1 MSDKSEVQVEIHNE
15 FCNYSMKVEEKEKI
29 ERSLNA
35 GGRGWDANE
44 KVVLHD
50 TCAIDGKCM
59 SISEQQR
66 FSVKEL
72 PLFDRERRAF
82 MIMI

>member
-1 MSDKSEVQVEIHNE
+1 MSDKSEVHVETHNE
-15 FCNYSMKVEEKEKI
+15 VYNYSMEVEEKEKI

-50 TCAIDGKCM
+50 TCAIDGQCM

-66 FSVKEL
+66 YSVKIL
-72 PLFDRERRAF
+72 P
-82 MIMI
+82 

>member
-15 FCNYSMKVEEKEKI
+15 VCNYSMEVEEKEKI

-50 TCAIDGKCM
+50 TCAIDGQCT

-72 PLFDRERRAF
+72 P
-82 MIMI
+82 

>member
-1 MSDKSEVQVEIHNE
+1 MSDKSEVHVKIHNE
-15 FCNYSMKVEEKEKI
+15 VCNYSMEVEEKEKI
-29 ERSLNA
+29 ERNLNA

-44 KVVLHD
+44 KVVLLD

-66 FSVKEL
+66 FSVKE
-72 PLFDRERRAF
+72 PP
-82 MIMI
+82 

>member
-1 MSDKSEVQVEIHNE
+1 ME
-15 FCNYSMKVEEKEKI
+15 VEEKEKI

-50 TCAIDGKCM
+50 TCAIDGQYM

-72 PLFDRERRAF
+72 P
-82 MIMI
+82 

>member
-1 MSDKSEVQVEIHNE
+1 MADKSEVQVEIHKE
-15 FCNYSMKVEEKEKI
+15 VCNYPMKVEEKENI

-35 GGRGWDANE
+35 GGRGLDANE

-50 TCAIDGKCM
+50 TCAIDGQCM

-72 PLFDRERRAF
+72 P
-82 MIMI
+82 

>member
-1 MSDKSEVQVEIHNE
+1 ME
-15 FCNYSMKVEEKEKI
+15 VEEKKKI

-50 TCAIDGKCM
+50 TSAIDGQCM
-59 SISEQQR
+59 LISEQQR

-72 PLFDRERRAF
+72 P
-82 MIMI
+82 

>member
-50 TCAIDGKCM
+50 TCAIDGQCT

-72 PLFDRERRAF
+72 P
-82 MIMI
+82 